1 MRALYWFREDLR
13 LEDNPALTALCADAD
28 EAVFVFVQ
36 PDTAAWSRSPERMG
50 EHRSRFMA
58 ESVMALDQAL
68 REHGNQLVVLHGD
81 PDVAVVEAA
90 RQWGCQAVYSQRCH
104 THEEEIAA
112 EKVADTLPHYT
123 FEGATLVHPDDLP
136 FDVEDLPEIF
146 TRFRKKVEKGGLIVR
161 DLQPVPDIPPPPSE
175 LPAEP
180 VD

>member
-28 EAVFVFVQ
+28 EAVFAFVQ

-81 PDVAVVEAA
+81 PDVVVVEAA
-90 RQWGCQAVYSQRCH
+90 RQWGVSSGVL
-104 THEEEIAA
+104 AA
-112 EKVADTLPHYT
+112 LPH
-123 FEGATLVHPDDLP
+123 A
-136 FDVEDLPEIF
+136 
-146 TRFRKKVEKGGLIVR
+146 
-161 DLQPVPDIPPPPSE
+161 
-175 LPAEP
+175 
-180 VD
+180 